1 MILTMVRYLLYQV
14 AWSVDILFINIIE
27 NKTSAVAGQDIELIK
42 LVLSFYERYDV
53 NHQNIAS
60 YYIIKALY
68 EVAVSVILD
77 PQNPL
82 QDPAGSALNV
92 LTLGTGGAN
101 EAAAYLPNIPL
112 HGATEPDNW
121 EGISHTSHNWLSAGV
136 LQMADWGLPPS
147 ADDDSI

>member
-1 MILTMVRYLLYQV
+1 MTRYLLYQV

-27 NKTSAVAGQDIELIK
+27 NKTSAIAGQDIELIK

-53 NHQNIAS
+53 SHKNITS

-77 PQNPL
+77 PQNSL
-82 QDPAGSALNV
+82 QDPLGPALNV
-92 LTLGTGGAN
+92 LTLGVGRPN
-101 EAAAYLPNIPL
+101 EATGYLPVLSVP
-112 HGATEPDNW
+112 GAAEQDNW

-136 LQMADWGLPPS
+136 LQMVDWSLPPS
-147 ADDDSI
+147 ADE

>member
-1 MILTMVRYLLYQV
+1 MLTIVRYLLYQV

-60 YYIIKALY
+60 YYIMKALY
-68 EVAVSVILD
+68 EVAVSVILN
-77 PQNPL
+77 PQNSL
-82 QDPAGSALNV
+82 QNPVGSTINV
-92 LTLGTGGAN
+92 LNLGMERPN
-101 EAAAYLPNIPL
+101 EVVENLTVL
-112 HGATEPDNW
+112 HGLGAIEPDNW

-136 LQMADWGLPPS
+136 LQMVDWGLPPNV
-147 ADDDSI
+147 DDDSI